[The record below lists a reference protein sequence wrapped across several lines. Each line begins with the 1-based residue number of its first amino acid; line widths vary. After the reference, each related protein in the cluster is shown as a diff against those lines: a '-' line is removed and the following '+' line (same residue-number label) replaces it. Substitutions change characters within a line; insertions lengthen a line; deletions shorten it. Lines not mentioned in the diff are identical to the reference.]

1 MTPKVHALTE
11 KEKQTLRLLL
21 AGHDAKSMARALDLS
36 VHTVNERLRDA
47 RRKLSVSSSK
57 EAARMLREAEAA
69 DPENVGDK
77 RFGDAPAAA
86 LAQSDAEPGA
96 LSFATSRKARAIGGL
111 AMLSLAALAALALS
125 GAPETAPD
133 TAATTQAAAPSAAAE
148 SPAAQ
153 AALRWLALVDAGD
166 WAGSW
171 AGTTSSFRSMNSV
184 EAWQSASVDGRV
196 PLGEVLSRR
205 FAGEESV
212 PAPPAGLQLVRFR
225 TSFANRAEAVE
236 TLTLAREGDSW
247 RVAGYYIE

>member
-1 MTPKVHALTE
+1 MAPNVHALTE

-69 DPENVGDK
+69 DPENVGDE
-77 RFGDAPAAA
+77 RFGDARAAA
-86 LAQSDAEPGA
+86 LAQSGAEPGA
-96 LSFATSRKARAIGGL
+96 FSLATSRKARAIGGL

-125 GAPETAPD
+125 AAPEIARD
-133 TAATTQAAAPSAAAE
+133 TAATTQPAAASAAE

-153 AALRWLALVDAGD
+153 AALRWLALVDAGN
-166 WAGSW
+166 WTESW
-171 AGTTSSFRSMNSV
+171 AGTTSSFRSMNTV
-184 EAWQSASVDGRV
+184 EAWQSASLTARV
-196 PLGEVLSRR
+196 PLGQVLSRS

-225 TSFANRAEAVE
+225 TRFANRAEAIE
-236 TLTLAREGDSW
+236 TLTLARESDGW
-247 RVAGYYIE
+247 RVAGYYID